1 MNHAHVGHSRPLA
14 GTHCTSRCVTC
25 ALGKSPAPRKGATLV
40 ELIVAMVLL
49 SIGLFS
55 VVGTSG
61 SVVKQLGGGRN
72 QTVAASIAQARLDSL
87 TSIGCQSLTPGGATT
102 TGTSTSR
109 SIKESWTVTDGF
121 NVKNIKIT
129 MTVPGRTVPI
139 LYETI
144 IPCRD

>member
-1 MNHAHVGHSRPLA
+1 MTIERMAHTPSRIARARASRHAG
-14 GTHCTSRCVTC
+14 
-25 ALGKSPAPRKGATLV
+25 ALRILAPRRGATLV

-55 VVGTSG
+55 VVGSSG

-102 TGTSTSR
+102 SGTSTSR
-109 SIKESWTVTDGF
+109 SIKETWTVIDGF
-121 NVKNIKIT
+121 NVKNIRIT
-129 MTVPGRTVPI
+129 MTVPGRNVPI
-139 LYETI
+139 IYETI

>member
-1 MNHAHVGHSRPLA
+1 MIHAHVGQSHSPTVTRRTA
-14 GTHCTSRCVTC
+14 RRVTS
-25 ALGKSPAPRKGATLV
+25 ALPHAATPRKGATLV

-102 TGTSTSR
+102 SGTSTSR

-121 NVKNIKIT
+121 NVKNIRIT

-144 IPCRD
+144 IPCRN